1 MMYADPKYAM
11 RMTVL
16 FFKSDS
22 PSGIFSFIYTYI
34 YGIKKRDIGKIM
46 EGAIWIRHVKFHFPF
61 SFLIRM
67 CCLRFSMTKQS
78 GHIVS

>member
-1 MMYADPKYAM
+1 MFGERKPCLEKGMMYADPKYAM

-34 YGIKKRDIGKIM
+34 
-46 EGAIWIRHVKFHFPF
+46 
-61 SFLIRM
+61 
-67 CCLRFSMTKQS
+67 
-78 GHIVS
+78 